1 VASILWTLCCSSFE
15 VPLPKLDLIPLFV
28 RPDEFFGS
36 GTERLIQSTLLDD
49 AGAEAFVVS
58 NQLLKVLPRG
68 WLIDWA
74 CKIQVISCVTMNL
87 IAFRYGNLE
96 MSNISAGAILF
107 TGVVSIIFFVIAS
120 LKTDT
125 KGLIESSIEH
135 PDENS

>member
-1 VASILWTLCCSSFE
+1 MASILWTLCCSSFE

-36 GTERLIQSTLLDD
+36 GTERLIQLTLLDD
-49 AGAEAFVVS
+49 AVAEAFVVS
-58 NQLLKVLPRG
+58 NQLLKVLPGG

-74 CKIQVISCVTMNL
+74 CKIQVIPCVTMNL
-87 IAFRYGNLE
+87 MAFRYGNLE

-107 TGVVSIIFFVIAS
+107 TGVVSIVFFVIAS

-125 KGLIESSIEH
+125 KGLIESSIER
-135 PDENS
+135 PDETN

>member
-1 VASILWTLCCSSFE
+1 MKSP
-15 VPLPKLDLIPLFV
+15 PLKLDLIPLFV
-28 RPDEFFGS
+28 RPEEFFGS

-107 TGVVSIIFFVIAS
+107 TGVVSIVFFVIAS